1 MCAAAPDPGFQ
12 YRAGDGGLGGV
23 AGQTNVTGADA
34 GQMTLE
40 DTNNTPPAA
49 AYRVWVRL
57 P

>member
-1 MCAAAPDPGFQ
+1 MGAWE
-12 YRAGDGGLGGV
+12 GV